1 MIGTR
6 SYEAYEQTG
15 FATGWTVSGDEAG
28 RTVTLPLVETR
39 AEGALTYDCT
49 VDWGD
54 GTTSAITAFD
64 DADRVHIYSEA
75 GTYLIE
81 ITGTCEG
88 WGWSFD
94 DTGDRIQIRRIIN
107 WGGDDFDGW
116 LYLKGGF
123 WGCPNLV
130 SLGDTTIKPS
140 GAGIGAD
147 GFYATFYSCTGLTSI
162 PTDLFRYNTAVSTS
176 GFSTTF
182 SNCIRLTSIPIDLFR
197 YNTAVSTSGFSNTFY
212 GCRSITAIPT
222 DLFKYN
228 TAVSTSGIRAT
239 FHGCRNLTSIPTDLF
254 RYNTAVSTNGFY
266 DTFSGCTGLTSIPTD
281 LFRYNTA
288 VSTSGFYYTFSG
300 CSSLT
305 SIPTD
310 LFRYNTAVSTSGFAR
325 TFYGCIKLQ
334 LNANIFYAEGEE
346 TTRFLNRVSDF
357 ALCFSRTSFTGTQ
370 GTAPTLWDCDF
381 GTVTPVTTDCFD
393 GAGNSATSLTNYA
406 DIPAGWK

>member
-6 SYEAYEQTG
+6 SYEAYEQAG
-15 FATGWTVSGDEAG
+15 FASEWTVSGDEAG

-39 AEGALTYDCT
+39 AEGALAYDCT
-49 VDWGD
+49 VNWGD

-88 WGWSFD
+88 WSFNNG
-94 DTGDRIQIRRIIN
+94 GDKLKIRRIIN

-116 LYLKGGF
+116 KYLNSGF
-123 WGCPNLV
+123 YGCSNLV

-140 GAGIGAD
+140 GTGIGTD
-147 GFYATFYSCTGLTSI
+147 GFAFTFNGCDSLTSI
-162 PTDLFRYNTAVSTS
+162 PTDLFRYNTAVSTV
-176 GFSTTF
+176 GF
-182 SNCIRLTSIPIDLFR
+182 
-197 YNTAVSTSGFSNTFY
+197 YQTFY
-212 GCRSITAIPT
+212 
-222 DLFKYN
+222 
-228 TAVSTSGIRAT
+228 
-239 FHGCRNLTSIPTDLF
+239 
-254 RYNTAVSTNGFY
+254 
-266 DTFSGCTGLTSIPTD
+266 
-281 LFRYNTA
+281 
-288 VSTSGFYYTFSG
+288 G

-310 LFRYNTAVSTSGFAR
+310 LFRYNTAVSTEGFYQ

-334 LNANIFYAEGEE
+334 LNANIFYADGEE

-357 ALCFSRTSFTGTQ
+357 TLCFSRTSFTGTQ

-381 GTVTPVTTDCFD
+381 GTETPTTTDCFD

-406 DIPAGWK
+406 DIPEAWK